1 MLIVNKIY
9 GHYQNQEISK
19 EEAVSRLLAEIF
31 KSPRYYCMETLPED
45 EISNFLI
52 WIHNHIPKILEN
64 YKSSCTSFLTY
75 YTSSVRL
82 RYKSWKR
89 LNIKNKHFQDIL
101 DNHHY
106 LEYAEQGETEVIL
119 REKQPEYTPA
129 SDSVILKEPLSKKQ
143 ATTLLVLSLKSYH
156 LLTNKVIETIPIL
169 AGIPAHDFHKY
180 IKLIE
185 EKMSDKLDI
194 FKKLEN
200 RINMSY
206 IRCQQ
211 YALELSQMTSECC
224 QYDIVLRRYENQKK
238 KLKQLRQRHKEFNLR
253 PSNKIVEE
261 VLNLPEGS
269 IRRIMAKA
277 DKSVDQIR
285 NLLDPQNQ

>member
-9 GHYQNQEISK
+9 GRYQNQEISK
-19 EEAVSRLLAEIF
+19 EEAVSHLLAEIF
-31 KSPRYYCMETLPED
+31 KSPRYYCMEVLPED
-45 EISNFLI
+45 EISNFLV

-64 YKSSCTSFLTY
+64 YKSSSTTFLTY

-82 RYKSWKR
+82 RFKSWKR
-89 LNIKNKHFQDIL
+89 LNIKNKYFQDIL

-106 LEYAEQGETEVIL
+106 LDYAEQNETEVIVC
-119 REKQPEYTPA
+119 EKQPEYTP
-129 SDSVILKEPLSKKQ
+129 SIDSVTLKEPLSKRQ

-169 AGIPAHDFHKY
+169 AGIPANDFYKY

-194 FKKLEN
+194 YKRLEN

-206 IRCQQ
+206 ILCQQ

-238 KLKQLRQRHKEFNLR
+238 KLQLLRQRHKEFNLR
-253 PSNKIVEE
+253 PSNKMVEE

-277 DKSVDQIR
+277 NKSVDQIR

>member
-1 MLIVNKIY
+1 MN
-9 GHYQNQEISK
+9 
-19 EEAVSRLLAEIF
+19 
-31 KSPRYYCMETLPED
+31 
-45 EISNFLI
+45 
-52 WIHNHIPKILEN
+52 
-64 YKSSCTSFLTY
+64 
-75 YTSSVRL
+75 
-82 RYKSWKR
+82 
-89 LNIKNKHFQDIL
+89 
-101 DNHHY
+101 
-106 LEYAEQGETEVIL
+106 YAEQNESEVIVC
-119 REKQPEYTPA
+119 EKQPEYTP
-129 SDSVILKEPLSKKQ
+129 SIESVNLKEPLSKRQ
-143 ATTLLVLSLKSYH
+143 VTTLLVLSLKSYH

-169 AGIPAHDFHKY
+169 AGISANDFYKY

-194 FKKLEN
+194 YKKLEN

-206 IRCQQ
+206 ILCQQ

-238 KLKQLRQRHKEFNLR
+238 KLQLLRQRHREFNLR
-253 PSNKIVEE
+253 PSNKMVEE
-261 VLNLPEGS
+261 VLNLPDGS

>member
-9 GHYQNQEISK
+9 GRYQNQEISK
-19 EEAVSRLLAEIF
+19 EEAVSHLLAEIF
-31 KSPRYYCMETLPED
+31 KSPRYYCMEVLPED
-45 EISNFLI
+45 EISNFLV

-64 YKSSCTSFLTY
+64 YKSSSTTFLTY
-75 YTSSVRL
+75 YTSSIRL
-82 RYKSWKR
+82 RFKSWKR
-89 LNIKNKHFQDIL
+89 LNIKNKYFQDIL

-106 LEYAEQGETEVIL
+106 LDYAEQNETEVMVC
-119 REKQPEYTPA
+119 EKQPEYTP
-129 SDSVILKEPLSKKQ
+129 SIDSVTLKEPLSKRQ

-156 LLTNKVIETIPIL
+156 LLTNKVIEMIPIL
-169 AGIPAHDFHKY
+169 AGIPANDFYKY

-194 FKKLEN
+194 YKRLEN

-206 IRCQQ
+206 ILCQQ

-238 KLKQLRQRHKEFNLR
+238 KLQLLRQRHKEFNLR
-253 PSNKIVEE
+253 PSNKMVEE

-277 DKSVDQIR
+277 NKSVDQIR